1 MKKLFMFSVI
11 ILSFGM
17 VYGAENIL
25 QEDIFTGFDAQEL
38 SIDDAEII
46 SGGETYIGYT
56 PIMKHYYHTL
66 TVVTDKPISDPSFTV
81 RAVFESGVNSEGN
94 SSASWGIGY
103 NVQQHYNKPYMVK
116 KNPGYYELQPVSR
129 PAGMSVKDY
138 DDKVIAVAE
147 AYFKEK
153 PKLYLVLHR
162 NCNTT
167 TSTIIRRSGGYVVP
181 SKAMW
186 RVPGWKK
193 W

>member
-1 MKKLFMFSVI
+1 MKKLFMLSVI

-17 VYGAENIL
+17 AYGVENIL

-38 SIDDAEII
+38 SIDDAKII

-56 PIMKHYYHTL
+56 YVTAGCYHTL
-66 TVVTDKPISDPSFTV
+66 TVVTDKPISDPSFIV
-81 RAVFESGVNSEGN
+81 RDVFESGAGGSG
-94 SSASWGIGY
+94 SFASWGMGY
-103 NVQQHYNKPYMVK
+103 NIRQYYNTPNMVK
-116 KNPGYYELQPVSR
+116 ANPGKYELQLVSR

-138 DDKVIAVAE
+138 DDKVIAVAL
-147 AYFKEK
+147 AYFNEK
-153 PKLYLVLHR
+153 PKLYLALNR

-167 TSTIIRRSGGYVVP
+167 TSTIIRRSGGYVSP

-186 RVPGWKK
+186 RLPGWKK

>member
-1 MKKLFMFSVI
+1 MKKIFIFSVI

-56 PIMKHYYHTL
+56 CVTTGCYHTL
-66 TVVTDKPISDPSFTV
+66 TVVTDKPISDPSFIV
-81 RAVFESGVNSEGN
+81 RDVFESGAG
-94 SSASWGIGY
+94 SSGSFASWGMGY
-103 NVQQHYNKPYMVK
+103 NIRQYYNTPNMVK
-116 KNPGYYELQPVSR
+116 ANPGKYELQPVSR

-138 DDKVIAVAE
+138 DDKVIAAAL
-147 AYFKEK
+147 AYFNEN
-153 PKLYLVLHR
+153 PKLYLALNR
-162 NCNTT
+162 NCNTA
-167 TSTIIRRSGGYVVP
+167 TSAIIICSGGYVVP
-181 SKAMW
+181 LKSM
-186 RVPGWKK
+186 RSIPGWKK